1 MSNPY
6 GGSSYPG
13 GGNSTPPSAPGSQP
27 PSASSPQAP
36 QYGGGNYGSGS
47 YGSSSAGQSAPSAPG
62 APSSPGGPSYPGGP
76 GGSGGPGGPGSAG
89 GPAYPGGPAGSGGS
103 TEKNGVGLWAMIL
116 GLGGI
121 LFGLLTGLP
130 GAIMGMIG
138 LKNVKNG
145 EADNKGQALTGL
157 IAGIITSLG
166 SLIGGVIVI
175 ILLAAGAIGAGSGT
189 TEPTSPQ
196 TQGGQ
201 EPGGDNAG
209 QEPGGDN
216 GGQEPGG
223 NNGGQEPGG
232 NNGGSGGNNG
242 GGSGGN
248 SSGKSPEIENGVNLG
263 VRSKQTTAGNSAIPT
278 EVQNKEYMF
287 IEIVIT
293 NNSDSEYSLPYPL
306 ISAEL
311 NGKQLERV
319 TDMETQK
326 KGPLDWPSSIAPGE
340 EAVYQTGFVASGAD
354 AKDVKVTVSLNG
366 KKFDFK
372 NS

>member
-13 GGNSTPPSAPGSQP
+13 GGNNTPPSAPGSQP

-36 QYGGGNYGSGS
+36 QYGGGSYGSGS

-62 APSSPGGPSYPGGP
+62 APGAPSSPGGPSYPGGP
-76 GGSGGPGGPGSAG
+76 LGGSGS
-89 GPAYPGGPAGSGGS
+89 SS
-103 TEKNGVGLWAMIL
+103 EKNGVGLWAMIL
-116 GLGGI
+116 GLAGI

-157 IAGIITSLG
+157 IAGIITSIG
-166 SLIGGVIVI
+166 GLIGGIIIVVLI
-175 ILLAAGAIGAGSGT
+175 ATGALFSGGSGT

-201 EPGGDNAG
+201 EPGGNGG
-209 QEPGGDN
+209 QNP

-223 NNGGQEPGG
+223 SGGQEPGG
-232 NNGGSGGNNG
+232 SNGGSGGSG
-242 GGSGGN
+242 GGN

-263 VRSKQTTAGNSAIPT
+263 VRSKQTTAGKYTIPT

-287 IEIVIT
+287 IEVVIT
-293 NNSDSEYSLPYPL
+293 NNSDSEYSLPYP
-306 ISAEL
+306 IVSAEL

-319 TDMETQK
+319 TDVENQK
-326 KGPLDWPSSIAPGE
+326 KGALDWPSSLAPGE

-354 AKDVKVTVSLNG
+354 AKNVKVTVSLNG
-366 KKFDFK
+366 KKFDFT
-372 NS
+372 NG

>member
-13 GGNSTPPSAPGSQP
+13 GGNNTPPSAPGSQP
-27 PSASSPQAP
+27 PSSSSPQAS

-62 APSSPGGPSYPGGP
+62 APSSPGGPAYP

-157 IAGIITSLG
+157 IAGILTSLG
-166 SLIGGVIVI
+166 SLIGGIIVV
-175 ILLAAGAIGAGSGT
+175 ILLVTGAISASGGT

-201 EPGGDNAG
+201 EPGSNGG
-209 QEPGGDN
+209 EEPGSN
-216 GGQEPGG
+216 GGEEP
-223 NNGGQEPGG
+223 GGQEPGG
-232 NNGGSGGNNG
+232 NNGGSNGGNNG
-242 GGSGGN
+242 GSDGN
-248 SSGKSPEIENGVNLG
+248 SSGKKPEVDNGVNLG
-263 VRSKQTTAGNSAIPT
+263 VRSKQVTAGPHSIPT

-287 IEIVIT
+287 IEVVVT
-293 NNSDSEYSLPYPL
+293 NNSDADYTLPYPI
-306 ISAEL
+306 ISADL

-319 TDMETQK
+319 TDLDTQK
-326 KGPLDWPSSIAPGE
+326 KGVLDWPDSLAPGE
-340 EAVYQTGFVASGAD
+340 EATYQTGFVATSAD
-354 AKDVKVTVSLNG
+354 AKNVKVTVSLNG
-366 KKFDFK
+366 KRFDFK

>member
-1 MSNPY
+1 
-6 GGSSYPG
+6 
-13 GGNSTPPSAPGSQP
+13 
-27 PSASSPQAP
+27 
-36 QYGGGNYGSGS
+36 
-47 YGSSSAGQSAPSAPG
+47 
-62 APSSPGGPSYPGGP
+62 
-76 GGSGGPGGPGSAG
+76 
-89 GPAYPGGPAGSGGS
+89 
-103 TEKNGVGLWAMIL
+103 MIL
-116 GLGGI
+116 GLAGI

-157 IAGIITSLG
+157 IAGILTSLG
-166 SLIGGVIVI
+166 SLIAGIIVI

-201 EPGGDNAG
+201 EPGGDNGGQEPGGDNGG

-223 NNGGQEPGG
+223 NGGQEPGG
-232 NNGGSGGNNG
+232 SGGGNNG
-242 GGSGGN
+242 GSSGGN

-263 VRSKQTTAGNSAIPT
+263 VRSKQTTAGKYANPT

-287 IEIVIT
+287 IEVVIT

-319 TDMETQK
+319 TDVETQK
-326 KGPLDWPSSIAPGE
+326 KGPLDWPSSLAPGE
-340 EAVYQTGFVASGAD
+340 EAVYQTGFVASGSD
-354 AKDVKVTVSLNG
+354 AKNVKVTVSLNG
-366 KKFDFK
+366 KKFDFT
-372 NS
+372 NG

>member
-36 QYGGGNYGSGS
+36 QYGGGSYGSGS

-62 APSSPGGPSYPGGP
+62 APGAPSSPGGPSYPGGP
-76 GGSGGPGGPGSAG
+76 LGGSGS
-89 GPAYPGGPAGSGGS
+89 SS
-103 TEKNGVGLWAMIL
+103 EKNGVGLWAMIL
-116 GLGGI
+116 GLAGI

-201 EPGGDNAG
+201 EPGGNGGQNPGG
-209 QEPGGDN
+209 QEPGGN

-223 NNGGQEPGG
+223 S
-232 NNGGSGGNNG
+232 GGSG
-242 GGSGGN
+242 GGN

-263 VRSKQTTAGNSAIPT
+263 VRSKQTTAGKYAYPT

-287 IEIVIT
+287 IEVVIT
-293 NNSDSEYSLPYPL
+293 NNSDSEYSLPYPI
-306 ISAEL
+306 ISADL

-319 TDMETQK
+319 TDVETQK
-326 KGPLDWPSSIAPGE
+326 KGALDWPSSLAPGE
-340 EAVYQTGFVASGAD
+340 EAVYQTGFVASSAD
-354 AKDVKVTVSLNG
+354 AKNVKVTVSLNG

>member
-13 GGNSTPPSAPGSQP
+13 GGNNTPPSAPGSQP
-27 PSASSPQAP
+27 PSSSSPQAP
-36 QYGGGNYGSGS
+36 QYGGGNYGSGN

-103 TEKNGVGLWAMIL
+103 SEKNGVGLWAMIL
-116 GLGGI
+116 GLGGL
-121 LFGLLTGLP
+121 LFGLLTGIP

-138 LKNVKNG
+138 LKNVTNG

-157 IAGIITSLG
+157 IAGILTSLG

-175 ILLAAGAIGAGSGT
+175 ILLVTGAIGASAGT

-201 EPGGDNAG
+201 EPGGNGG
-209 QEPGGDN
+209 QEPSGDN

-223 NNGGQEPGG
+223 NGGQEPGG
-232 NNGGSGGNNG
+232 SN

-248 SSGKSPEIENGVNLG
+248 SSGNSPEIDNGVNLT
-263 VRSKQTTAGNSAIPT
+263 VRSKQVTAGPYAIPNS
-278 EVQNKEYMF
+278 VQNSEYMF
-287 IEIVIT
+287 IEVSVK
-293 NNSDSEYSLPYPL
+293 NNSGSEYTLPYPL

-311 NGKQLERV
+311 NGKQLDRV
-319 TDMETQK
+319 TDLDTQK
-326 KGPLDWPSSIAPGE
+326 KGVLEWPDSLAPGE
-340 EAVYQTGFVASGAD
+340 EATYQTGFVAAGAD
-354 AKDVKVTVSLNG
+354 AKNVKVTVNLNG

>member
-13 GGNSTPPSAPGSQP
+13 GGNNTPPSAPGSQP

-36 QYGGGNYGSGS
+36 QYGGGSYGSGS

-62 APSSPGGPSYPGGP
+62 APGAPSSPGGPSYPGGP
-76 GGSGGPGGPGSAG
+76 
-89 GPAYPGGPAGSGGS
+89 AGSGS
-103 TEKNGVGLWAMIL
+103 SSEKNGVGLWAMIL
-116 GLGGI
+116 GLAGI

-157 IAGIITSLG
+157 IAGIITSIG
-166 SLIGGVIVI
+166 GLIGGIIVIVLI
-175 ILLAAGAIGAGSGT
+175 ATGALFSGGSGT

-201 EPGGDNAG
+201 EPGGDNGG

-223 NNGGQEPGG
+223 NGGQEPGG
-232 NNGGSGGNNG
+232 NGGGNNG

-263 VRSKQTTAGNSAIPT
+263 VRSKQTTAGKYAYPT
-278 EVQNKEYMF
+278 EVRNKEYMF
-287 IEIVIT
+287 IEVVIT
-293 NNSDSEYSLPYPL
+293 NNSDSEYSLPHPL

-319 TDMETQK
+319 TDVETQK
-326 KGPLDWPSSIAPGE
+326 KGALDWPSSLAPGE

-354 AKDVKVTVSLNG
+354 AKNVKVTVSLNG

>member
-6 GGSSYPG
+6 GGSSY
-13 GGNSTPPSAPGSQP
+13 
-27 PSASSPQAP
+27 
-36 QYGGGNYGSGS
+36 
-47 YGSSSAGQSAPSAPG
+47 GSSSAGQPAPSAPG
-62 APSSPGGPSYPGGP
+62 T
-76 GGSGGPGGPGSAG
+76 PGGPGSAG
-89 GPAYPGGPAGSGGS
+89 GPSYPGGPAGSGGS
-103 TEKNGVGLWAMIL
+103 SEKNGVGLWAMIL

-157 IAGIITSLG
+157 IAGIITSIG
-166 SLIGGVIVI
+166 SLLGGIVVI
-175 ILLAAGAIGAGSGT
+175 ILLVTGAIGASAGT

-201 EPGGDNAG
+201 EPGG
-209 QEPGGDN
+209 N
-216 GGQEPGG
+216 GV
-223 NNGGQEPGG
+223 
-232 NNGGSGGNNG
+232 
-242 GGSGGN
+242 SGGN
-248 SSGKSPEIENGVNLG
+248 SLGKSPEIDNGVNLS
-263 VRSKQTTAGNSAIPT
+263 VRSKQVTAGSNVLPT

-287 IEIVIT
+287 IEVVIT
-293 NNSDSEYSLPYPL
+293 NNSDVYYKLPYP
-306 ISAEL
+306 IITAEL

-319 TDMETQK
+319 IDVDTQK
-326 KGPLDWPSSIAPGE
+326 KRYYDWPSSIAPGE
-340 EAVYQTGFVASGAD
+340 EAAHQTGYVVTGAD
-354 AKDVKVTVSLNG
+354 AKNVKITMYLNG